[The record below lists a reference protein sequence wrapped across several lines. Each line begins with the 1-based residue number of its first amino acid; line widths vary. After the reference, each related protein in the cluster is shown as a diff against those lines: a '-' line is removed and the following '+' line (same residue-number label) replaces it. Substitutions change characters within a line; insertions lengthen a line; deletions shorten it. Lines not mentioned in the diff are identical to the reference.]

1 MHKKGLGFSHN
12 WAALEDVPNCQD
24 LFCAFLVYFPCIFSP
39 TLSFILQIFFIVFS
53 IHNAINYFAF
63 FCIQFHK
70 SRHVSTPTLLLEE
83 KCGELGTFSKPRKV
97 HHDNFFNIT
106 TCLTS
111 FNRIIG
117 KAQPFVLLPRT
128 PVLEKVSRRKSLKES
143 IVRDKWGRIVN
154 IFQEEE
160 KFFS

>member
-12 WAALEDVPNCQD
+12 WAALEGVPNCQD

-111 FNRIIG
+111 FFFFSLMWVSGPAYAHLILPLLII
-117 KAQPFVLLPRT
+117 L
-128 PVLEKVSRRKSLKES
+128 LEKHNHLSCCLGLPSWKR
-143 IVRDKWGRIVN
+143 
-154 IFQEEE
+154 
-160 KFFS
+160 